1 VGRRLFETDLRG
13 VIHRSLKA
21 LHRMKAAMF
30 NSGTRPPPKREEFDA
45 DQFFFI

>member
-13 VIHRSLKA
+13 VI
-21 LHRMKAAMF
+21 HRMKAAMF